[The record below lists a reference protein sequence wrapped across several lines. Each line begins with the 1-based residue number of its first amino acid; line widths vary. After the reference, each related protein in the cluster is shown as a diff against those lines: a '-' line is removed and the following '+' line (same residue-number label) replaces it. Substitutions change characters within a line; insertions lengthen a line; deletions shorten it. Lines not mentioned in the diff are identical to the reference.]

1 MKNKKITIVDYRMGN
16 LGSIRNML
24 SYLGFESKISNR
36 IEDIN
41 EADFLVLP
49 GVGKFDSAMKNIK
62 NLKLDDILKENVLE
76 KKTPILGICLGMQI
90 MCLSSEEGNQK
101 GLGFIDYEVKK
112 FKFSKESNLKVP
124 HMGWNYL
131 SKTSDGILLKKLV
144 ENPRFY
150 FVHSYYVEDSELPF
164 KSSLSEYGRNFVSSF
179 EKNNIFGVQFHPEK
193 SHKFGKELFKNFLN
207 YHEEIL

>member
-1 MKNKKITIVDYRMGN
+1 LKNKKITIVDYRMGN

>member
-1 MKNKKITIVDYRMGN
+1 MGN